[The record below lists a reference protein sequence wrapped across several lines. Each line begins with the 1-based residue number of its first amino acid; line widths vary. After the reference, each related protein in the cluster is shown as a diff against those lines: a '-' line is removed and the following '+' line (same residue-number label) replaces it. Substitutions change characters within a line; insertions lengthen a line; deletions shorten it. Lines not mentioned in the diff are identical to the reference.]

1 MPIRFIYSDQ
11 AEKFVRK
18 NSDSLSFEKV
28 EEVVRLSLKKIIER
42 ERNNA
47 DIKKLKAEWKGHWRV
62 RMGSIRVIFRYENSE
77 PVITYIT
84 RIEFRGSVY

>member
-1 MPIRFIYSDQ
+1 MPLRFIYSDQ

-18 NSDSLSFEKV
+18 NSDLINFEKV
-28 EEVVRLSLKKIIER
+28 EEALRLSLKKILRR

-62 RMGSIRVIFRYENSE
+62 RIGGIRVIFRYENGE

-84 RIEFRGSVY
+84 RVEFRGNVY

>member
-28 EEVVRLSLKKIIER
+28 EEAVRLSLNKILSR
-42 ERNNA
+42 ERNTA

-62 RMGSIRVIFRYENSE
+62 RVGSIRIIFRYENGE
-77 PVITYIT
+77 PIITYIT

>member
-18 NSDSLSFEKV
+18 NSDLISFEKV
-28 EEVVRLSLKKIIER
+28 EDAVRLSLSKILRR
-42 ERNNA
+42 EQTTA
-47 DIKKLKAEWKGHWRV
+47 DIRKLKGEWKGHWRV
-62 RMGSIRVIFRYENSE
+62 RLGGIRVIFRYENGV

-84 RIEFRGSVY
+84 RIEFRGNIY

>member
-18 NSDSLSFEKV
+18 NSDQLSFEKV
-28 EEVVRLSLKKIIER
+28 EEAIRLSFKKIHHR

-47 DIKKLKAEWKGHWRV
+47 DVKKLKAEWKGHWRV
-62 RMGSIRVIFRYENSE
+62 RLGSIRIVFRYENGE
-77 PVITYIT
+77 PIITYIT

>member
-18 NSDSLSFEKV
+18 NSDSLNFEKV
-28 EEVVRLSLKKIIER
+28 EEAVRLSLKKIIQR

-62 RMGSIRVIFRYENSE
+62 RLGNIRVIFRYENGE
-77 PVITYIT
+77 PIITYIT

>member
-1 MPIRFIYSDQ
+1 MPIRFLYSDQ

-28 EEVVRLSLKKIIER
+28 EEAVRLSLNKILRR
-42 ERNNA
+42 ESNTG

-62 RMGSIRVIFRYENSE
+62 RLGNIRVIFRYENRE
-77 PVITYIT
+77 PTITYIT
-84 RIEFRGSVY
+84 RIEFRGNVY

>member
-1 MPIRFIYSDQ
+1 MPVRFIYSDQ

-18 NSDSLSFEKV
+18 NSDQLSFEKV
-28 EEVVRLSLKKIIER
+28 EEAVRLSLKKILHR

-47 DIKKLKAEWKGHWRV
+47 DIKKLKAEWIGHWRV
-62 RMGSIRVIFRYENSE
+62 RLGSIRIVFRYENGE
-77 PVITYIT
+77 PIITYIT

>member
-18 NSDSLSFEKV
+18 NSDHLSFDKV
-28 EEVVRLSLKKIIER
+28 EDAVRLALKKILRR
-42 ERNNA
+42 ERNTAN
-47 DIKKLKAEWKGHWRV
+47 IKKLKAEWKGHWRV
-62 RMGSIRVIFRYENSE
+62 RLGSIRIVFRYENGE
-77 PVITYIT
+77 PIITYIT

>member
-18 NSDSLSFEKV
+18 NSDQLSFDKV
-28 EEVVRLSLKKIIER
+28 EDAVRLALKKILRR
-42 ERNNA
+42 ERNTAN
-47 DIKKLKAEWKGHWRV
+47 IKKLKAEWKGHWRV
-62 RMGSIRVIFRYENSE
+62 RLGSIRIVFRYENGE
-77 PVITYIT
+77 PIITYIT

>member
-18 NSDSLSFEKV
+18 NSDNLSFEKV
-28 EEVVRLSLKKIIER
+28 EEAVRLSLNKILRR
-42 ERNNA
+42 ERNTA

-62 RMGSIRVIFRYENSE
+62 RIGSIRIIFRYENGE
-77 PVITYIT
+77 PIITYIT
-84 RIEFRGSVY
+84 RIEFRGNVY